1 MNNTRIS
8 AILVLAA
15 AFGTAHANLVL
26 NGGFET
32 GTFASWTTQA
42 AGSGSHFMIT
52 TPSFSGNWAA
62 GFMAN
67 AGQHDQI
74 SQVLDTSPNTDYTL
88 NFWLYNAGL
97 ENDSLI
103 VKWEGNDVLNLSPVL
118 TALEDWTFFSLP
130 VTATQA
136 GSELRFMAHDG
147 NSMVGLDDISVN
159 PVPEPATLA
168 VLSLGGLA
176 ILRRRRR

>member
-1 MNNTRIS
+1 MKINRLT
-8 AILVLAA
+8 AILIAAA
-15 AFGTAHANLVL
+15 AFGSAQANLVQ

-32 GTFASWTTQA
+32 GTFSSWTTQA

-74 SQVLDTSPNTDYTL
+74 SQVLATNANTDYTL
-88 NFWLYNAGL
+88 SFWLYNAGL

-103 VKWEGNDVLNLSPVL
+103 VKWEGSTVLNLPPVF
-118 TALEDWTFFSLP
+118 TALEDWTFFSIP
-130 VTATQA
+130 VSATQS

-147 NSMVGLDDISVN
+147 NSMVGLDDITVN
-159 PVPEPATLA
+159 PVPEPGTLA
-168 VLSLGGLA
+168 ALSLGGLA
-176 ILRRRRR
+176 LLRRRRR